1 MLTWREAEKTKDA
14 YQAAAL
20 NVRRSTRTIRRWLNG
35 K

>member
-1 MLTWREAEKTKDA
+1 MAGGGETKDA